1 MGLPQDFWLDIF
13 LFSPL
18 FDLDLLDMN
27 TSCDRAGMTF
37 FFSFFLCVFYTLL
50 RRPLI
55 FSTCVQGNGLLMSGT

>member
-37 FFSFFLCVFYTLL
+37 LFLFSYVYSTLCFVAL
-50 RRPLI
+50 
-55 FSTCVQGNGLLMSGT
+55 